1 MKKITLFKI
10 GLPFQLATSAFCQN
24 IRYNYDKDADF
35 SKFKTYK

>member
-1 MKKITLFKI
+1 MKKMMLFTM
-10 GLPFQLATSAFCQN
+10 GLMFQLAASALCQN